1 MVCDGLRNI
10 FASDCD
16 EIRTLSLPLRSAHP
30 QAPTYEARL
39 FEANHALA
47 RRAAARSAVL
57 LKNDNGALPLIALP
71 GVLSKL
77 AVIGRMATS
86 AAVRYQGA
94 GSAAVNA
101 HQLQEPLESIRA
113 HLASGWGGSASSTLL
128 ATVAYADGY
137 GEPCVDDPAAIELA
151 VQAAKGADAAVV
163 FVGLPSTYEVE
174 GRDRVHMRMPSQ
186 MNALVGAVA
195 EANPRTIVV
204 LLGGSS
210 MELSTCD
217 KAVAILWMGLAGQAI
232 GGSIVDV
239 LFGATSPTGRLAE
252 TWPMQLDDVPCQA
265 NFGRNASIRQV
276 VYREALN
283 VGYRYFCS
291 AKVPVRFP
299 FGHGLTYASFRY
311 SELRLSRAS
320 IGTSENVTVQL
331 KLSNTGGV
339 RAAEV
344 VQLYVRDCECSVTR
358 PDREL
363 KAFAKVELAAG
374 AEQMVSLELTPRALA
389 FYDLGAKEWRVE
401 AGEFDVL
408 VGASCEDIRL
418 TAKLIVVAAS
428 IDPKLE
434 LLLLEAA
441 SSRGA
446 GKDATPTGTS
456 KPRME
461 KAAVLLDDVAL
472 AARGLVVP
480 PETPLTPVTAQST
493 FEEIEQTSWFGRF
506 LVAIMRKEAAKA
518 AKGGG
523 LSAPGDRAVAEAVCV
538 DGLLGSSWCSL
549 QLITG
554 GGLPS
559 FVITLLVHLLNHINK
574 YIVGVLLMAF
584 VLRGESAQPVPEPV
598 IEVVKTGFW
607 LPWKKA

>member
-1 MVCDGLRNI
+1 
-10 FASDCD
+10 
-16 EIRTLSLPLRSAHP
+16 
-30 QAPTYEARL
+30 
-39 FEANHALA
+39 
-47 RRAAARSAVL
+47 
-57 LKNDNGALPLIALP
+57 
-71 GVLSKL
+71 
-77 AVIGRMATS
+77 MATS

-113 HLASGWGGSASSTLL
+113 HLASGWGASASSTLL
-128 ATVAYADGY
+128 ATVAYTDGY
-137 GEPCVDDPAAIELA
+137 GEPCVDDPAAIQLA

-174 GRDRVHMRMPSQ
+174 GRDRAHMRMPSQ

-217 KAVAILWMGLAGQAI
+217 KAAAILWMGLAGQAI

-291 AKVPVRFP
+291 ARVPVRYP

-320 IGTSENVTVQL
+320 IGTSESVSVQL

-374 AEQMVSLELTPRALA
+374 AEQMVVLELTPRALA

-434 LLLLEAA
+434 LIHLEELA
-441 SSRGA
+441 SRGA
-446 GKDATPTGTS
+446 GKTGAS
-456 KPRME
+456 KPRVE
-461 KAAVLLDDVAL
+461 KATVLLDDVAL

-506 LVAIMRKEAAKA
+506 LVGIMRKEAAKA

-559 FVITLLVHLLNHINK
+559 FVITLLVHLLNHINM
-574 YIVGVLLMAF
+574 YVVVGALLMAF

-598 IEVVKTGFW
+598 IEVVKTGFRP
-607 LPWKKA
+607 PWQKA

>member
-1 MVCDGLRNI
+1 MCSR
-10 FASDCD
+10 
-16 EIRTLSLPLRSAHP
+16 
-30 QAPTYEARL
+30 
-39 FEANHALA
+39 
-47 RRAAARSAVL
+47 RSAVL

-101 HQLQEPLESIRA
+101 HQLQEPLELIRA

-174 GRDRVHMRMPSQ
+174 GRDRAHMRMPSQ

-291 AKVPVRFP
+291 AKVPVRYP
-299 FGHGLTYASFRY
+299 FGHGLTDMQ
-311 SELRLSRAS
+311 
-320 IGTSENVTVQL
+320 V
-331 KLSNTGGV
+331 
-339 RAAEV
+339 
-344 VQLYVRDCECSVTR
+344 
-358 PDREL
+358 
-363 KAFAKVELAAG
+363 
-374 AEQMVSLELTPRALA
+374 LT
-389 FYDLGAKEWRVE
+389 
-401 AGEFDVL
+401 
-408 VGASCEDIRL
+408 
-418 TAKLIVVAAS
+418 TAPL
-428 IDPKLE
+428 PL
-434 LLLLEAA
+434 
-441 SSRGA
+441 
-446 GKDATPTGTS
+446 PTGTLS
-456 KPRME
+456 VWSRPHLRE
-461 KAAVLLDDVAL
+461 LSVFRAAPF
-472 AARGLVVP
+472 ARKHRHVRERDCP
-480 PETPLTPVTAQST
+480 AQAEQYGGSNST
-493 FEEIEQTSWFGRF
+493 C
-506 LVAIMRKEAAKA
+506 AIA
-518 AKGGG
+518 
-523 LSAPGDRAVAEAVCV
+523 SAP
-538 DGLLGSSWCSL
+538 
-549 QLITG
+549 
-554 GGLPS
+554 
-559 FVITLLVHLLNHINK
+559 
-574 YIVGVLLMAF
+574 
-584 VLRGESAQPVPEPV
+584 
-598 IEVVKTGFW
+598 
-607 LPWKKA
+607 